1 MKRRDRPHG
10 EQLSL
15 GAVGAAPCP
24 WAWCP
29 VLPRSPVPLL
39 HRDGGANLQVQQLD
53 PSPGPPPHPSNSIP
67 ICSSEVK
74 RRKTSERPL
83 TGSVEAEMRQIGGG
97 GEATSSSQSRKAV
110 IWRLGRTPVSSL
122 SRDVRCQS
130 ATDRQHGVCNRSQRG
145 TAVRTE
151 LRRGGAV
158 LAAGCRH
165 LQPRSAK
172 V

>member
-15 GAVGAAPCP
+15 GAVGAALCP

-53 PSPGPPPHPSNSIP
+53 PSPGPPPHPSKGIP

-83 TGSVEAEMRQIGGG
+83 TGSIEAEMRQIGGG
-97 GEATSSSQSRKAV
+97 GSHQQQPKQK
-110 IWRLGRTPVSSL
+110 G
-122 SRDVRCQS
+122 C
-130 ATDRQHGVCNRSQRG
+130 H
-145 TAVRTE
+145 
-151 LRRGGAV
+151 
-158 LAAGCRH
+158 LAAGEDSFCEQ
-165 LQPRSAK
+165 LIS
-172 V
+172 